1 MNPNTLL
8 PAETTAGSEVQW
20 RQREANTE
28 RQATWKKYKY
38 KEADHLELQI
48 QMGRETSYLGIQ
60 QQI

>member
-38 KEADHLELQI
+38 
-48 QMGRETSYLGIQ
+48 REEYYMETEMEREPNYLARQ
-60 QQI
+60 L